1 MRSFRKTLH
10 ACYRGYV
17 TQAIIVNLAPLF
29 FVFFREEYGL
39 SFSEIAG
46 LTAINF
52 FSQIL
57 VDIFATLFVDKI
69 GYRPSLLAAHGVSAA
84 GLVCL
89 GSLPQVFAPYPALVA
104 ATVMYAVGSGL
115 IEVIISPVVDNV
127 PDDAKSGGAMI
138 LLHAFYSWG
147 QMLVVLLTTLVIRIF
162 GYAHWYWIPVL
173 WAAVPLVN
181 FFSFLR
187 VPIRE
192 PENKTDLGEVKRLFS
207 HKVFYLAILMM
218 IGAGSS
224 EMVISQWA
232 SMFAEAG
239 LGVDKTLGDVLGPC
253 LFALFMA
260 VGRTWFGMRGGRIDL
275 RRCLLFLSLGAF
287 GCYLAAVFVPV
298 PLLSLAAVAL
308 TGFMVS
314 AMWPGMLDLSS
325 ARLAG
330 GTAMFGILAVAG
342 DVGCSLGP
350 ALAGRISDLA
360 LASGY
365 AEKFGMSADQFGL
378 KAGILFAS
386 IFPAMMFFGMILFPK
401 TGKGPGRDRS

>member
-1 MRSFRKTLH
+1 MHPFRKTLH

-39 SFSEIAG
+39 TFSEIAG
-46 LTAINF
+46 LTAVNF

-57 VDIFATLFVDKI
+57 VDLFATLFVDKL
-69 GYRPSLLAAHGVSAA
+69 GYRPSLLAAHAVSFA
-84 GLVCL
+84 GLVSL
-89 GSLPQVFAPYPALVA
+89 GLLPQFFPPYPALIA
-104 ATVMYAVGSGL
+104 ATVLYAVGSGL
-115 IEVIISPVVDNV
+115 IEVIVSPVVDNV
-127 PDDAKSGGAMI
+127 PAEAKSGGAMI

-147 QMLVVLLTTLVIRIF
+147 QMLVVLLTTLVIRFF
-162 GYAHWYWIPVL
+162 GYGHWYWIPIV
-173 WAAVPLVN
+173 WAGVPLLN

-192 PENKTDLGEVKRLFS
+192 PENKTDFGEMKRLFS

-218 IGAGSS
+218 IAAGSS

-253 LFALFMA
+253 LFAFFMA
-260 VGRTWFGMRGGRIDL
+260 IGRTWFGMRGERIDM
-275 RRCLLFLSLGAF
+275 RKCLLLLSLGTF
-287 GCYLAAVFVPV
+287 VCYLTAVFVPV
-298 PLLSLAAVAL
+298 PFLSLAAVAL
-308 TGFMVS
+308 TGFTVS

-342 DVGCSLGP
+342 DVGCSAGP

-360 LASGY
+360 LSSGL
-365 AEKFGMSADQFGL
+365 AERFGMSADQFGL
-378 KAGILFAS
+378 KAGILCAAV
-386 IFPAMMFFGMILFPK
+386 FPAVMFFGMLLFPK
-401 TGKGPGRDRS
+401 TARDKAQS

>member
-1 MRSFRKTLH
+1 MQRYKKTLH
-10 ACYRGYV
+10 ACYRGYI

-29 FVFFREEYGL
+29 FVFFREEFGL

-69 GYRPSLLAAHGVSAA
+69 GYRPSLLAAHAVSVL
-84 GLVCL
+84 GLASL
-89 GSLPQVFAPYPALVA
+89 GLLPQILPAYPALVT
-104 ATVMYAVGSGL
+104 ATVLYAVGSGL

-127 PDDAKSGGAMI
+127 PAEAKGGGAMI

-162 GYAHWYWIPVL
+162 GYGHWYWIPVL

-181 FFSFLR
+181 FISFLT

-192 PENKTDLGEVKRLFS
+192 PENKAGFGELKRLFS

-218 IGAGSS
+218 ITAGSS
-224 EMVISQWA
+224 EIVVSQWA

-239 LGVDKTLGDVLGPC
+239 LGVEKTLGDVLGPC
-253 LFALFMA
+253 LFAFFMA
-260 VGRTWFGMRGGRIDL
+260 IGRTFFGMKGGRIDM
-275 RRCLLFLSLGAF
+275 RKCLMFLSLGAF
-287 GCYLAAVFVPV
+287 LCYLAAVFVPV
-298 PLLSLAAVAL
+298 PFLSLAAVAL

-342 DVGCSLGP
+342 DMGCSIGP
-350 ALAGRISDLA
+350 AFAGKISDLA
-360 LASGY
+360 LASGLS
-365 AEKFGMSADQFGL
+365 EKFGMSADQFGL

-386 IFPAMMFFGMILFPK
+386 IFPAVMFAGMLIFPK
-401 TGKGPGRDRS
+401 KVKKP